1 MSKLNENLVDFYYNK
16 LNEAPSR
23 FGMVGKALGGVA
35 TAVGL
40 GELIDALQAGMS
52 PEDVKYNQ
60 AASGTRSGSGG
71 GFNVNADAAS
81 ALASGDRAKYNQ
93 YVASLYNSGMSQ
105 NQITGSAIR
114 TRAMAANTAKEQAAN
129 IRATALKDDVDVKA
143 ARKALED
150 ARAARDVPGG
160 GSPDPT
166 KVAAAQEAAKKLK
179 EAERAALEKTSYY
192 DVARRR
198 NALQSG
204 GFNAPTQEKP
214 QAREPFRYV
223 NPNSAEARLMDSGVL
238 TQNGK
243 INPEYGEKDEFG
255 FLNTPAG
262 RAAALRA
269 AKEDTR
275 KTEKEMRDLAASN
288 PDEFNKKYPAS
299 SAAMRAQEKTQTMKD
314 KIRNSLNPLNSL
326 LK

>member
-1 MSKLNENLVDFYYNK
+1 MSKIYENLVNFYYNK
-16 LNEAPSR
+16 LNEAPSKL
-23 FGMVGKALGGVA
+23 GMLGKGLGGLA

-60 AASGTRSGSGG
+60 AGGGGRSGSGG
-71 GFNVNADAAS
+71 GFNVSADAAS
-81 ALASGDRAKYNQ
+81 SLVSGDRAKYNE
-93 YVASLYNSGMSQ
+93 YVANLYNSGMSQ

-129 IRATALKDDVDVKA
+129 IRATTLKDDPAVKE

-150 ARAARDVPGG
+150 ARAARDIPGQQ
-160 GSPDPT
+160 PDPA
-166 KVAAAQEAAKKLK
+166 KVAAAQDAAKKLK

-214 QAREPFRYV
+214 EPREPFKYV
-223 NPNSAEARLMDSGVL
+223 NPNSAEARLIKAGVL
-238 TQNGK
+238 TPEGK

-299 SAAMRAQEKTQTMKD
+299 SAAMRAQEMKD
-314 KIRNSLNPLNSL
+314 KIRNSLNPINSL

>member
-1 MSKLNENLVDFYYNK
+1 
-16 LNEAPSR
+16 
-23 FGMVGKALGGVA
+23 
-35 TAVGL
+35 
-40 GELIDALQAGMS
+40 
-52 PEDVKYNQ
+52 
-60 AASGTRSGSGG
+60 
-71 GFNVNADAAS
+71 
-81 ALASGDRAKYNQ
+81 
-93 YVASLYNSGMSQ
+93 
-105 NQITGSAIR
+105 
-114 TRAMAANTAKEQAAN
+114 
-129 IRATALKDDVDVKA
+129 
-143 ARKALED
+143 
-150 ARAARDVPGG
+150 
-160 GSPDPT
+160 
-166 KVAAAQEAAKKLK
+166 
-179 EAERAALEKTSYY
+179 
-192 DVARRR
+192 
-198 NALQSG
+198 
-204 GFNAPTQEKP
+204 
-214 QAREPFRYV
+214 
-223 NPNSAEARLMDSGVL
+223 MDSGVL